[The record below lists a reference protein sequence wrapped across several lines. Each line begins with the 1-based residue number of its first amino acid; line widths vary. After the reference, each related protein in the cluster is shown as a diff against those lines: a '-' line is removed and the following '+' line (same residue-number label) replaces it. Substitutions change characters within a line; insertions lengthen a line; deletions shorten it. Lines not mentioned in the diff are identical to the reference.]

1 MYVRRQFTEHGGLKM
16 FERWL
21 DKVIDEKEEEVE
33 PSLALRTGIM
43 KILRSMSLT
52 AEEIRKTKR
61 LQYLIQR
68 NRMSQS
74 QELR

>member
-1 MYVRRQFTEHGGLKM
+1 V
-16 FERWL
+16 FEQWL
-21 DKVIDEKEEEVE
+21 DKVIDENDQEVE

-52 AEEIRKTKR
+52 AEEINKTKR

-68 NRMSQS
+68 NRLSQS
-74 QELR
+74 NELR